1 MYIIKKYSNRK
12 LYNTETSKYVTL
24 NDLETL
30 FKTVENVNVVDMDGN
45 DITGKVMLSVI
56 ANKKENAEDIFSLS
70 RILRNGNGLLSSTF
84 VPNNRESFDT

>member
-1 MYIIKKYSNRK
+1 MWRYSRKYYS
-12 LYNTETSKYVTL
+12 LETSKYVTL

-30 FKTVENVNVVDMDGN
+30 FKTLPDVNVVDENGN
-45 DITGKVMLSVI
+45 NITGKVMLSVI